1 MGDGNPFIS
10 IASYSTPIEAHLAR
24 ILLED
29 EGIEA
34 IIADEHLGDTAGGY
48 IQAIGGI
55 RLQVRASEAEAARAI
70 LDVHRPSESAPK
82 KINHSIIWLLLV
94 GMAIALLTSWWQALR

>member
-1 MGDGNPFIS
+1 MGEGNPFIS
-10 IASYSTPIEAHLAR
+10 VATFSTPIEAHLAR
-24 ILLED
+24 NILEE

-55 RLQVRASEAEAARAI
+55 RVQVRASDAEAARAI
-70 LDVHRPSESAPK
+70 LAVNPPLKGTPK
-82 KINHSIIWLLLV
+82 ANPGILWILLV
-94 GMAIALLTSWWQALR
+94 GVAIALLTSWWIAVR